1 MNDPTTEYAQSVV
14 DGSEIAGFLVRL
26 ACKRHL
32 RDLENGFKRHLRFDV
47 HAANKAIKFFRFLRH
62 YKSEWKGKPF
72 ILAPFQA
79 FIVGSIFGWKRF
91 YGQCPKCQSWESVEP
106 NSTKI
111 WCKVCEPVKKN
122 LIQPSFT
129 GWFRRFTLAYIEI
142 ARKNGKS
149 MLAAGIVLLMTFFDD
164 EPAAEGYTA
173 ATKRDQAAIVF
184 DRAKALVETSPS
196 LRRRITVQTHAL
208 INSEYSIL
216 KALSRD
222 ASTMDGLDL
231 QVVSVDEFHA
241 HKSRDMID
249 VLETATGSRRQ
260 SLILIVTTAGDDIE
274 SVCWEYHEDATDMLE
289 QVIDN
294 DRLFAYI
301 ATIDKGDDWWD
312 SDNWRKANPNL
323 GVSPKFKTLKE
334 GCDAALSS
342 PRKQNNF
349 RRKNINQWVEQTERW
364 LSVEDW
370 NACEV
375 PGLTFADMIG
385 YKCYGAF
392 DLASTS
398 DLTSFSAV
406 YPPQKDLD
414 RWIMLNKFWLPED
427 TIKHSGNRSPY
438 RNWLAEGYLMATP
451 GNVLDY
457 AFIKEDFYK
466 FVDEQDLISVAI
478 DRWNATQLIG
488 ELDLEG
494 IDVMPFGQGYQSMS
508 PASKYFERLLIGHK
522 IAHDGNLVMKANI
535 KNVSVTRDP
544 TDAIKPVKG
553 GARSKKIDGVVAG
566 IMAIGAARLPMKD
579 KGPVIIP
586 SGYRSPMMDEEE
598 DQDEQTAV

>member
-1 MNDPTTEYAQSVV
+1 MDDQTTEYAQGVV
-14 DGSEIAGFLVRL
+14 DGSDVAGFLVRL

-32 RDLENGFKRHLRFDV
+32 RDLEHGHERHLRFDV
-47 HAANKAIKFFRFLRH
+47 DAANKAIMFFRFLKH

-91 YGQCPKCQSWESVEP
+91 YGQCPNCQSWESVEP

-111 WCKVCEPVKKN
+111 WCKVCDPVKKH
-122 LIQPSFT
+122 LVQPSIS
-129 GWFRRFTLAYIEI
+129 GWFRRFSLAYVELG
-142 ARKNGKS
+142 RKNGKS
-149 MLAAGIVLLMTFFDD
+149 MLAAGIVLLMTFFDN

-241 HKSRDMID
+241 HKSRELID

-260 SLILIVTTAGDDIE
+260 ALILIITTAGDDVE

-289 QVIDN
+289 EVIDN

-301 ATIDKGDDWWD
+301 ATIDKEDDWWD
-312 SDNWRKANPNL
+312 PANWRKANPNL
-323 GVSPKFKTLKE
+323 GGWRKFKTLQE
-334 GCDAALSS
+334 GFDAALSS

-370 NACEV
+370 NACAV
-375 PGLTFADMIG
+375 PGLTFQDMIG
-385 YKCYGAF
+385 YRCWGGF
-392 DLASTS
+392 DLASTT
-398 DLTSFSAV
+398 DLTSFAAV
-406 YPPQKDLD
+406 YPPQLDLD
-414 RWIMLNKFWLPED
+414 RWVILNKFWLPED

-438 RNWLAEGYLMATP
+438 RSWLDEGHLIATP

-457 AFIKEDFYK
+457 AFVKKDFYE
-466 FVDEQDLISVAI
+466 FADEQDLVSVAI
-478 DRWNATQLIG
+478 DRWNATQLIV
-488 ELDLEG
+488 ELGLEG

-508 PASKYFERLLIGHK
+508 PASKYLERILLGHK
-522 IAHDGNLVMKANI
+522 IAHDGNLVMRSNI
-535 KNVSVTRDP
+535 KNVSITRDP

-553 GARSKKIDGVVAG
+553 GSRTKKIDGVVAA
-566 IMAIGAARLPMKD
+566 IMGIGAARLPGKD
-579 KGPVIIP
+579 KDIVLPA
-586 SGYRSPMMDEEE
+586 GYRSPMMDEIEE
-598 DQDEQTAV
+598 DHDEEPAV